1 MFVFLFLYK
10 ILIKISVKYALQLPV
25 YDFHF
30 FGIKEKTDEDIMEL
44 IEKDLDKLF
53 EEYKSFDI
61 RDINTKKYIEDA
73 IKMLQIETLV

>member
-1 MFVFLFLYK
+1 
-10 ILIKISVKYALQLPV
+10 
-25 YDFHF
+25 
-30 FGIKEKTDEDIMEL
+30 MEL

>member
-1 MFVFLFLYK
+1 MHFNYQYMIFT
-10 ILIKISVKYALQLPV
+10 
-25 YDFHF
+25 F